1 MGTHFVRSLPVEPS
15 KLCGDQRVAQASRW
29 HTVAQIQTFCL
40 AEQVAS
46 PPPKQ
51 RGSDCV
57 LKRETLERNSR
68 EKHQNYILDVLFVT
82 EMKRCCWLTPLVSI
96 LQSCP
101 YNSILHLNIWFS
113 LQQHQTYIFVS
124 LLCSILLLYSSS
136 QRI

>member
-1 MGTHFVRSLPVEPS
+1 MGTHFVRSLPIELS
-15 KLCGDQRVAQASRW
+15 KLCRDQRVARASRW

-46 PPPKQ
+46 LPPKQ

-57 LKRETLERNSR
+57 FKRVR
-68 EKHQNYILDVLFVT
+68 HQNYILDVLFVT
-82 EMKRCCWLTPLVSI
+82 EMKRCCWLTPLISI
-96 LQSCP
+96 LQSWP

-113 LQQHQTYIFVS
+113 LQQHQTYIFIS
-124 LLCSILLLYSSS
+124 LLCSILLFYASS